1 MAGSRFVQ
9 QQSSVALDSSC
20 AEFMGT
26 QRGHSEVHLC
36 PVTERD
42 LLNNWTPWNNRWG
55 ICLTYLWEWSGF
67 THLRV
72 VIYKLKIHES
82 LLCSLQQVLEYLGL
96 ATLSCANQNQK
107 LNGFPMS
114 RTHLF
119 SLGFKSG
126 SVVQYSPAMH
136 KALALIPS
144 TLKQTN
150 KQTKFRHRHGGTD
163 STSGRCL
170 DSHSIRQPKLGL
182 KYSVCCQFRLHCG
195 SAWRRSKVPLTISLL
210 GSSLG
215 WPMKIIHGS
224 GCGKLLQTHR
234 SQEVQT
240 VFFKNVRET
249 AQVIKSLHSL
259 QATSEK
265 MSLQRQCGWGRHVV
279 WHVPLIPAG
288 WRQR

>member
-1 MAGSRFVQ
+1 MEPSLLLLHLLSGNYYPCSIYPLRFGKDKIREHKWISQETEKGYRISGSRFVQ

-36 PVTERD
+36 SVTERD
-42 LLNNWTPWNNRWG
+42 LLNYWTPWNNRGG

-72 VIYKLKIHES
+72 VICKLKIHES

-107 LNGFPMS
+107 LNGLPVS

-119 SLGFKSG
+119 SLGFKSD

-144 TLKQTN
+144 TENQSK
-150 KQTKFRHRHGGTD
+150 TK
-163 STSGRCL
+163 
-170 DSHSIRQPKLGL
+170 
-182 KYSVCCQFRLHCG
+182 
-195 SAWRRSKVPLTISLL
+195 A
-210 GSSLG
+210 
-215 WPMKIIHGS
+215 KI
-224 GCGKLLQTHR
+224 
-234 SQEVQT
+234 E
-240 VFFKNVRET
+240 E
-249 AQVIKSLHSL
+249 
-259 QATSEK
+259 
-265 MSLQRQCGWGRHVV
+265 
-279 WHVPLIPAG
+279 
-288 WRQR
+288 